1 MVEKVE
7 SGDYMSESDIEEFL
21 STPMKLLLIIAE
33 NDNIVQSQ
41 LVLVSK
47 MSSST
52 VQKWVTWLE
61 SKGLIEVIE
70 TKTIVGSKKKIIRL
84 TEKGKK
90 VVDEIRNLSNMVLLT
105 S

>member
-1 MVEKVE
+1 MVKKVE
-7 SGDYMSESDIEEFL
+7 TENDMEEFL
-21 STPMKLLLIIAE
+21 STPMKLLIIIAD

-52 VQKWVTWLE
+52 VQRWIEWLE
-61 SKGLIEVIE
+61 NKGLIEVIE
-70 TKTIVGSKKKIIRL
+70 AKTNVGSKKKIIRV
-84 TEKGKK
+84 TEKGRKI
-90 VVDEIRNLSNMVLLT
+90 VDEIKNLSKEVLLT

>member
-70 TKTIVGSKKKIIRL
+70 AKTNVGSKKKIIRL

>member
-1 MVEKVE
+1 
-7 SGDYMSESDIEEFL
+7 MSESDIEEFL

-70 TKTIVGSKKKIIRL
+70 AKTNVGSKKKIIRL